1 MGASLD
7 MGTARATLALLQ
19 STTPTAGNAD
29 TYLGSATEGAYLRL
43 GPEAVGD
50 VTADLTEG
58 ATAADRTAARVW
70 ARILT
75 QRCGIAAAD
84 LVEADLAAL
93 DTAAPG
99 EVGIWCGT
107 EGLSRR
113 EALDAIAAS
122 VGSVYWVDPQGRWRI
137 AQLTEPAG
145 DPVMTL
151 RRIGF
156 DSAALASDADI
167 VALEPAPWPLPVQ
180 KLTLEWGRCY
190 HPLSKDA
197 LADRVEELDD
207 PREAFLSQEWRKAT
221 VEDAAVKALHPKAR
235 TLTQQSLLVDRV
247 RAEAE
252 AARRLAL
259 FKVRRWCWRVSCTAT
274 PQLAATIDLMACVRI
289 IHPRWGLSGG
299 KLFRVIGVSGDR
311 ATGQMT
317 LTVWG

>member
-1 MGASLD
+1 MGATLGT
-7 MGTARATLALLQ
+7 GTARATVALLQ
-19 STTPTAGNAD
+19 STTPTAGQAD
-29 TYLGSATEGAYLRL
+29 TYLGSASEGAYLRL
-43 GPEAVGD
+43 GFPATGD

-58 ATAADRTAARVW
+58 ATPADRTAARVW

-84 LVEADLAAL
+84 IVEADLVAL
-93 DTAAPG
+93 DAAAPG
-99 EVGIWCGT
+99 EVGLWSGT
-107 EGLSRR
+107 EGISRR
-113 EALDAIAAS
+113 DALDAIAGS
-122 VGSVYWVDPQGRWRI
+122 VGAVYWVDPNGRWRI
-137 AQLTEPAG
+137 TQLTEPAG

-156 DSAALASDADI
+156 DSAALVNDADV
-167 VALEPAPWPLPVQ
+167 VALEPAPWPLPVH

-197 LADRVEELDD
+197 LADRVEELEDA
-207 PREAFLSQEWRKAT
+207 REAFLSQEWRKAT

-259 FKVRRWCWRVSCTAT
+259 FKLPRRCWRVSCDAT
-274 PQLAATIDLMACVRI
+274 PQVAAVIDLMSCVRI
-289 IHPRWGLSGG
+289 IHPRWGLSAG
-299 KLFRVIGVSGDR
+299 KLFRVIGVAGNR
-311 ATGQMT
+311 ETEQMT